1 MASGRMQRRDRKAPA
16 NNAGAR
22 QSERT
27 SAAQADEESIHDLHD
42 VHDSHDS
49 HDSRT
54 LYALQSLTDTALSH
68 LPLEAMLEE
77 LLDRVQVV
85 MNVDNVA
92 ILLLDERTNELEV
105 YTAHGP
111 EEEVV
116 GRVRIPLGEG
126 FAGRIAAER
135 KPLLVEDVTVYPVK
149 NALLRERLHTVLGAP
164 LLAGDRV
171 LGVVHVGNIL
181 QRHFTRADTAL
192 LEQVADR
199 IARAI
204 ERAQLLAEAQE
215 ARREAEQRAAFL
227 RATFDALGDG
237 LVIVDTTG
245 RRLFSNPAY
254 TGLLSGASGVS
265 DASEAESDRRE
276 ARASSGVSEQNEQN
290 VRSEDEAGEAADWAD
305 AGWLHTLD
313 VRDEHGKPLLAHE
326 LGIAR
331 ALRGERLS
339 GANALDFTIRR
350 PGHPDHPDHQDRQ
363 DTYVSVSSAPVRDTA
378 GELIGA
384 VMAVRDVTERRTLER
399 QAQERAERLQA
410 IFSSVADGLF
420 VYDAEGR
427 IAERN
432 PAASTLLEAIAREEW
447 RELSVYE
454 CGRRIVGGIRD
465 TAGQRLPVE
474 QWPEARIARGESLSG
489 QSSVDIRVRRLDGQD
504 TILNVSG
511 APLRDERGAI
521 VGSVCLYR
529 DVTERWELH
538 EVLRQRTSDLE
549 AANARLRTLVEVLPV
564 GVAIVDEAG
573 KPLLI
578 NESIREVWGPNLP
591 MSENMAGYV
600 KYRGWRVDTG
610 ESVAADDWGLS
621 QALVHGAVSVNTE
634 YDIETFDG
642 RHKTILE
649 SAAPLR
655 DESGRI
661 SGAVSVIFD
670 ITERKRQAQRTRDA
684 LEAFI
689 ALTSTLVEGLS
700 GEEEDAAARA
710 SVALERQGEGD
721 GVERLP
727 DRNPTARRLAEMTR
741 KLLGCSRV
749 VVSTVEDVDGQ
760 LLQHPL
766 VIVGLRPEQERMWWA
781 EHNAAQ
787 ARVVGAG
794 LLPEDRERL
803 LRGEVVTVDLT
814 RPPYEIPNSY
824 GATAVLA
831 AVMGT
836 QGSIVGMLAL
846 DFDDD
851 GRRPHSFTPEEI
863 EIATGVARLGAVAL
877 QRERLLREREAAQA
891 EALALTEAS
900 RRMDEFLSIAGHELR
915 TPITTV
921 KANLQL
927 AERRARRI
935 LEESRE
941 EERRSALEQTK
952 QSPQVDGT
960 ERTERE
966 ARPAAQKVIQ
976 QEQLM
981 QMLERATAAVER
993 QERLLRDLLDISRI
1007 AVGRL
1012 EFRVERHNLVDLAR
1026 DAVEEQRLLE
1036 PDRLIE
1042 METPLNAG
1050 ESLTVDVDA
1059 DRIGQ
1064 VFTNLLNNALKYSA
1078 SEQPVALVVLRSGS
1092 RARVEVRDTGPGLS
1106 PEQQERLF
1114 ERFYRAAGI
1123 DVMSGAGVGLGLGL
1137 HISKTIIEYHG
1148 GTIGVESE
1156 QGKGSTFWFE
1166 LPLATMS

>member
-1 MASGRMQRRDRKAPA
+1 MASDRTRRRGRNTPA
-16 NNAGAR
+16 HNAAMR
-22 QSERT
+22 QGEKT
-27 SAAQADEESIHDLHD
+27 CATQVDKESVDDLHD
-42 VHDSHDS
+42 PYDSHDTHDS

-54 LYALQSLTDTALSH
+54 LHALQALTDTALSH

-77 LLDRVQVV
+77 LLDRVQAV

-135 KPLLVEDVTVYPVK
+135 KPLLVEDVTVYPVR

-171 LGVVHVGNIL
+171 LGVVHVGSI
-181 QRHFTRADTAL
+181 RPRRFTQADTTL

-204 ERAQLLAEAQE
+204 ERAQLLAEAQA
-215 ARREAEQRAAFL
+215 ARREAEQQAAFL

-237 LVIVDTTG
+237 LVIVDAGG

-254 TGLLSGASGVS
+254 TSLLRSASGVR
-265 DASEAESDRRE
+265 DASEPEGDPRE
-276 ARASSGVSEQNEQN
+276 ARSSLGASEHSTQHVGSEE
-290 VRSEDEAGEAADWAD
+290 EAGEATDRAE
-305 AGWLHTLD
+305 AGWLRTLD
-313 VRDEHGKPLLAHE
+313 VRDEHGRPLLAHE

-339 GANALDFTIRR
+339 GANALDVTIRR
-350 PGHPDHPDHQDRQ
+350 HGHPDHQD
-363 DTYVSVSSAPVRDTA
+363 THASVSSAPVRDTA

-427 IAERN
+427 ITECN
-432 PAASTLLEAIAREEW
+432 PAAASLLEAIAPEEW
-447 RELSVYE
+447 RNLSVYDR
-454 CGRRIVGGIRD
+454 GRRIAGGIRD
-465 TAGQRLPVE
+465 AAGQRLPEE
-474 QWPEARIARGESLSG
+474 QWPETRITHGESLSG
-489 QSSVDIRVRRLDGQD
+489 QSSVDIRVRRLNGQD
-504 TILNVSG
+504 AILNVSG
-511 APLRDERGAI
+511 APLRDEQGVI

-549 AANARLRTLVEVLPV
+549 AANVRLRTLVEVLPV

-578 NESIREVWGPNLP
+578 NEGIREIWGPNLP
-591 MSENMAGYV
+591 MSANRAEYA
-600 KYRGWRVDTG
+600 KYQGRRVDTG
-610 ESVAADDWGLS
+610 ELVAADDWGLS
-621 QALVHGAVSVNTE
+621 QALVRGAVSVNTE
-634 YDIETFDG
+634 YDIETFEG

-655 DESGRI
+655 DESGSI

-670 ITERKRQAQRTRDA
+670 ITERKRQAQRTHDA
-684 LEAFI
+684 LEAFV
-689 ALTSTLVEGLS
+689 ALTRTVVERLS
-700 GEEEDAAARA
+700 DEEEDVAARA
-710 SVALERQGEGD
+710 SVASGRQGEID
-721 GVERLP
+721 VAQHVP
-727 DRNPTARRLAEMTR
+727 DQSPAARRLAEMTR

-749 VVSTVEDVDGQ
+749 LVSAVEDVDGR

-781 EHNAAQ
+781 EQNAAQ
-787 ARVVGAG
+787 ARVVGAA

-803 LRGEVVTVDLT
+803 LRGEVVTIDLT

-831 AVMGT
+831 AVMGIE
-836 QGSIVGMLAL
+836 GSIVGELAL
-846 DFDDD
+846 DFDE
-851 GRRPHSFTPEEI
+851 GGGRPHTFTPEEI
-863 EIATGVARLGAVAL
+863 EIAAGVARLGAIAL
-877 QRERLLREREAAQA
+877 QRERLLREREAARA
-891 EALALTEAS
+891 EALALSEAS

-935 LEESRE
+935 LEESRGK
-941 EERRSALEQTK
+941 ERRSAVEQTK

-960 ERTERE
+960 ERTGRE
-966 ARPAAQKVIQ
+966 ARPAAQKIIQ

-981 QMLERATAAVER
+981 QMLERATLAVER

-1036 PDRLIE
+1036 PDRRIE
-1042 METPLNAG
+1042 LDAPLEPE

-1064 VFTNLLNNALKYSA
+1064 VFTNLLTNALKYSA
-1078 SEQPVALVVLRSGS
+1078 SEQPVALVVRRKGM
-1092 RARVEVRDTGPGLS
+1092 RARVEVLDAGPGLS

-1114 ERFYRAAGI
+1114 ERFYRADGI
-1123 DVMSGAGVGLGLGL
+1123 EVVSGAGVGLGLGL

-1156 QGKGSTFWFE
+1156 TGKGSMFWFE
-1166 LPLATMS
+1166 LPLARES